1 MKQLQVS
8 LLMFCNF
15 SIDCENPW
23 DGATATNSRR
33 SVICATRAVRVLVV
47 AALSTLLAYSLPL
60 HSRAQSTPPPE
71 ELIEG
76 GHKRVTITI
85 SQDALHL
92 ADDYLE
98 ALQQLQTLTHSYTS
112 FFQTLQG
119 KLSADEQQSLNL
131 ISVNL
136 EKGNYIENLDGLQ
149 ADVTGLLQALAVR
162 ENELKENNE
171 RVYRLSRS
179 LRQELEA
186 LKGFLQEDVA
196 SQLQQ
201 NRKMSQA
208 IQAYLRGRATLAEV
222 STEQHGKIITVIV
235 NYPDTTIQYLR
246 PFDKEAFVSIN
257 EKYSPPSVPHP
268 PMITIDHD
276 LQFVHK
282 RGGIGVVR
290 KLVDSISVTS
300 NSEPIHITNPIG
312 DMKIFGWDQD
322 KVLVYSE
329 IELSAGSRE
338 KVKELSQQIELQLG
352 SKDDGICAELVL
364 PNITDPQI
372 KILNCTFQISAPE
385 NNPLIVHNSF
395 GDVVIRKIHNNVKLN
410 ASNSH
415 VTMKD
420 IKGHTEVVNSM
431 GEVDLSNVT
440 GSIKVANSFGP
451 VKVSRSSGD
460 MEIEN
465 SFSSISLTRCEGNA
479 VIRSSGH
486 VEILRHSGSILIG
499 NTNGEV
505 EVTELDGDL
514 VAQNSYQLL
523 SVQDIFGSA
532 KVENANGAIEAKNIH
547 GEFSANNSF
556 GPIYASLLTGPIHF
570 ACQNGI
576 IDLTVKGDLKGPSS
590 ISSSFGAVKLVVS
603 PDSDVLFTA
612 TAVGGD
618 IQSYFPM
625 AIEEEGATKTAK
637 FSFGEGKNSFTV
649 SGNNSTIIIS
659 EAR

>member
-1 MKQLQVS
+1 
-8 LLMFCNF
+8 MFCSF
-15 SIDCENPW
+15 LIDCENPW
-23 DGATATNSRR
+23 DGATSTNSRR
-33 SVICATRAVRVLVV
+33 SMISAARAIKILVV
-47 AALSTLLAYSLPL
+47 AALSALLAYSLPV
-60 HSRAQSTPPPE
+60 HSWAQSTLPPE

-76 GHKRVTITI
+76 GHKKVTITL
-85 SQDALHL
+85 SQDALRL
-92 ADDYLE
+92 ADDYLDV
-98 ALQQLQTLTHSYTS
+98 LQQLETLTHSYTG
-112 FFQTLQG
+112 FFQTLQS

-131 ISVNL
+131 ISVKL
-136 EKGNYIENLDGLQ
+136 EEGSYVENLDGLQ
-149 ADVTGLLQALAVR
+149 ADVTGLLQALAAR
-162 ENELKENNE
+162 ENELKDNDE

-186 LKGFLQEDVA
+186 LRGFLQEDVVIR
-196 SQLQQ
+196 LQQ
-201 NRKMSQA
+201 NRKMSQS
-208 IQAYLRGRATLAEV
+208 IRAYLREREGANSAEV
-222 STEQHGKIITVIV
+222 STEQHGNVITVIV
-235 NYPDTTIQYLR
+235 NYPDTTIQYR
-246 PFDKEAFVSIN
+246 HPTDKKAFVSIN
-257 EKYSPPSVPHP
+257 ENFSPPSVPHP
-268 PMITIDHD
+268 PMITINRD
-276 LQFVHK
+276 LRFVHK

-290 KLVDSISVTS
+290 ELVDSISVTS
-300 NSEPIHITNPIG
+300 NLEPIHITNPIG
-312 DMKIFGWDQD
+312 DMEISGWDQG
-322 KVLVYSE
+322 KVLVHSE

-338 KVKELSQQIELQLG
+338 RVKELSQQIELQLCP
-352 SKDDGICAELVL
+352 KDDGICAELVL

-372 KILNCTFQISAPE
+372 KILNCTFQISAPK
-385 NNPLIVHNSF
+385 NNPLVVHNSF
-395 GDVVIRKIHNNVKLN
+395 GDVMIREIHNDVNLN
-410 ASNSH
+410 ASNSR

-420 IKGHTEVVNSM
+420 INGHTEVVNSM
-431 GEVDLSNVT
+431 GKVDLSNVT
-440 GSIKVANSFGP
+440 GFIRVTNSFGP
-451 VKVSRSSGD
+451 VKVSRCSGD

-505 EVTELDGDL
+505 VVTELDGDL
-514 VAQNSYQLL
+514 TAQNSYQLL
-523 SVQDIFGSA
+523 SLQDIFGSA

-576 IDLTVKGDLKGPSS
+576 INLTVRSGLKGPSS

-603 PDSDVLFTA
+603 PDSDVLFIA
-612 TAVGGD
+612 TTVGGD
-618 IQSYFPM
+618 IQSHFPM